1 METKKGRALSL
12 KHFGVKSPPEDPLLL
27 MDIGSGRAL
36 SQNGQ
41 LPTMEER
48 DLAARLLIDWNRRH
62 DELWERNPEAA
73 AKITREIGRRIEME
87 QSRGNN
93 RAYSGNDGFDF
104 ERSAAGD
111 PCCKRT
117 VSDCASGQRP

>member
-41 LPTMEER
+41 LPTPEER
-48 DLAARLLIDWNRRH
+48 DLAAQLLIDWNRRY
-62 DELWERNPEAA
+62 DELWERNPEEA
-73 AKITREIGRRIEME
+73 AKNTREIGRRIELE
-87 QSRGNN
+87 EAAR
-93 RAYSGNDGFDF
+93 RNDACWQMLAFPPICSV
-104 ERSAAGD
+104 E
-111 PCCKRT
+111 PNKT
-117 VSDCASGQRP
+117 